1 LYLKL
6 ESVLVQVLVAVGGPS
21 FWRFNKL
28 NAKGIATLIKDLG
41 LDGVE
46 VDYQPRQPGGATL
59 ALI

>member
-1 LYLKL
+1 M
-6 ESVLVQVLVAVGGPS
+6 QVLVAVGGPS